1 VKLPALL
8 GVTAAAIA
16 IVLAGCQREVPR
28 PSGPVPDA
36 LNFRLKSI
44 DGEQVD
50 MSQYHGRVVVVV
62 NVANY

>member
-1 VKLPALL
+1 MKLPALL
-8 GVTAAAIA
+8 AVAAAAI
-16 IVLAGCQREVPR
+16 VMVGCQREVPR

-50 MSQYHGRVVVVV
+50 MSRYHGRVVVVV

>member
-1 VKLPALL
+1 MV
-8 GVTAAAIA
+8 
-16 IVLAGCQREVPR
+16 GCQREVPR

-50 MSQYHGRVVVVV
+50 MSRYHGRVVVVV